1 MSEINATNV
10 AATAPKLTRA
20 EKLAAR
26 IDLLTKRIA
35 ADNEALQ
42 EAQTELGNLSALAS
56 IGAGSVVVIKIGR
69 KFADKDT
76 TRFVQ
81 GVVLGV
87 KEDEESGAKTYKVS
101 YGEGFDADIAV
112 VGSAAVSLPAP
123 VEVSAE

>member
-1 MSEINATNV
+1 MSENNTNNV
-10 AATAPKLTRA
+10 AVKMSRA
-20 EKLAAR
+20 DKLAAR
-26 IDLLTKRIA
+26 IDLLNKRIA
-35 ADNEALQ
+35 TDTEALQ

-123 VEVSAE
+123 VEVAAE